1 MRKILFFLFFVSFAV
16 FAKAQFGYYSNSN
29 VLKALPTYGQ
39 AAAEY
44 ESLCSRC
51 EKEIEHNE
59 RELTRKYVAFLD
71 GYRDFPEPIL
81 RKRQN
86 ELQRLVDNSIA
97 FRKELKAWLVQA
109 KDSLFAPSREILAV
123 ALEKVCVA
131 CNIDYAID
139 VDVVAYAY
147 INPNKAVDITRMLLD
162 AALNP
167 EKPVT
172 ALDGYDECL
181 KFFNKDA
188 EPVIGCDAVKSVEE
202 TILIPETEAATTENV
217 VDGAV
222 VTDEA
227 GNVKE
232 TESVEVVEDVTVE
245 NGAMN

>member
-1 MRKILFFLFFVSFAV
+1 MRKILFFLFFFSFAV
-16 FAKAQFGYYSNSN
+16 FAKAQFGYYSSSN

-109 KDSLFAPSREILAV
+109 KDSLFAPSRAIVDV

-147 INPNKAVDITRMLLD
+147 INPNKAIDITRMLLD

-181 KFFNKDA
+181 KFFHKDA
-188 EPVIGCDAVKSVEE
+188 EPVIACDAVKSVEE
-202 TILIPETEAATTENV
+202 TILIPETEAATTEDV

-222 VTDEA
+222 VTGEA

-232 TESVEVVEDVTVE
+232 TGNVEVVEDVTVE

>member
-1 MRKILFFLFFVSFAV
+1 MRKIFFFLFFFSFAV

-29 VLKALPTYGQ
+29 VMKALPTYNQ
-39 AAAEY
+39 AATEY
-44 ESLCSRC
+44 ERLCNRC

-139 VDVVAYAY
+139 VDVVVYAY

-172 ALDGYDECL
+172 DLDGYEECF
-181 KFFNKDA
+181 KFFNTTERQVKN
-188 EPVIGCDAVKSVEE
+188 KSVVEAVE
-202 TILIPETEAATTENV
+202 DVILIPETSETACEEQAAADAENV
-217 VDGAV
+217 A
-222 VTDEA
+222 TDNIE
-227 GNVKE
+227 
-232 TESVEVVEDVTVE
+232 
-245 NGAMN
+245 